1 MLMSDRTIRH
11 KQAKEPDDE
20 PDVTYDMFGATE
32 PLPHFES
39 VTVPSLITISPGV
52 RQLPSRLREFVRRAM
67 RPAH

>member
-1 MLMSDRTIRH
+1 MLMSYGAVR
-11 KQAKEPDDE
+11 QWLAKEPDDE
-20 PDVTYDMFGATE
+20 PEVTDDMLGATE

-39 VTVPSLITISPGV
+39 VTVPSFITISPGV